1 MRRLLAL
8 LAFAAP
14 AAAAADTSLAQL
26 FEAIAKHPPQ
36 EAAFTEKKFIALLD
50 KPVESSG
57 VLIYTP
63 PDRMEKR
70 TLEPRRESLVI
81 DRTTVVI
88 ERAGKRRALPLA
100 DYPEMESIFAGLR
113 DTLRGDLGALT
124 QRYSAGLQGDAAQ
137 WRLTLRP
144 LAGTG
149 SEKVE
154 RIELAGSQ
162 WHVSRV
168 EVILGSGER
177 SVMEI
182 TPLAASTHQPRD
194 PR

>member
-1 MRRLLAL
+1 MRSLLAV
-8 LAFAAP
+8 LAFAVPAP
-14 AAAAADTSLAQL
+14 VAAGESLAQL
-26 FEAIAKHPPQ
+26 FDAIAKHPPQ

-70 TLEPRRESLVI
+70 TLEPRRESLI
-81 DRTTVVI
+81 LDRTTVVT
-88 ERAGKRRALPLA
+88 ERAGKRRALALA

-124 QRYSAGLQGDAAQ
+124 RRYSAGLQGDMGQ

-144 LAGTG
+144 LPGASG
-149 SEKVE
+149 EKVE

-162 WHVSRV
+162 WHVRRV
-168 EVILGSGER
+168 EVVLGSGER

-182 TPLAASTHQPRD
+182 TPLAGEARD